1 MKKIIT
7 ILILLIQYGCAKD
20 FYYYQDSKKVYL
32 TPIKPNLRDISN
44 IDYYKNSNG
53 TILGVTDRLVVKLKD
68 KGYLKSILKEYSLEL
83 LKVLG
88 ENLYLLKTKDRN
100 LTIKISNALYKKD
113 FVEYAHPDFIK
124 KLHKR

>member
-1 MKKIIT
+1 MRNIIT
-7 ILILLIQYGCAKD
+7 ILILLIQYGCASNI
-20 FYYYQDSKKVYL
+20 YYYQNNKKVNL
-32 TPIKPNLRDISN
+32 IPIKPLSRDMSH